1 MAGVGVL
8 YRTYRFRKEP
18 YSTQQR
24 LTTLYAFHRKSYQVR
39 YQAEINQVIGRT
51 DLVLNT
57 EVVNP
62 VLNNFF
68 GFGNET
74 TIKEG
79 RDLEYYRVRYKYTQ
93 GEFLFRNRPFNVL
106 SIAAGPTW
114 YHYWNEYEDNKHRI
128 LGAPSLV
135 GLDSLSV
142 YSKKTYYGAK
152 FHILIN
158 NLNSD
163 LLPTR
168 GIYWNTDFTA
178 LRGAGSTNHYT
189 RLTSDMTLYSSFS
202 EPSGLV
208 FVTRVGG
215 GRIYSKDYQYF
226 QALTLGSN
234 NFLRG
239 FRKNRFAGDALF
251 YSGLEVRLKLFNSK
265 SFVLPGSVGL
275 LGFGEVGR
283 VWLRNEESRKW
294 HDSYGG
300 GLYYAAFNVA
310 LFSATMGFSREEKTF
325 NFSVGSKFNITF

>member
-1 MAGVGVL
+1 
-8 YRTYRFRKEP
+8 
-18 YSTQQR
+18 
-24 LTTLYAFHRKSYQVR
+24 
-39 YQAEINQVIGRT
+39 
-51 DLVLNT
+51 
-57 EVVNP
+57 
-62 VLNNFF
+62 
-68 GFGNET
+68 
-74 TIKEG
+74 
-79 RDLEYYRVRYKYTQ
+79 
-93 GEFLFRNRPFNVL
+93 
-106 SIAAGPTW
+106 
-114 YHYWNEYEDNKHRI
+114 
-128 LGAPSLV
+128 
-135 GLDSLSV
+135 LDSLNV